1 MTSVLVQ
8 TPGAAIS
15 ARGGQLVIET
25 KAGQHSVPLGHVT
38 ELIVVGHA
46 RISTAVIVDLVGRGV
61 PVHVQARA
69 GAVPFSVLGN
79 VEGQVESLRVQVLAS
94 PEARL
99 RAARA
104 LVRAKAANCAW
115 VLRRLR
121 VPGRLDVPDVE
132 GAADEDALRGVEGS
146 VARQYFAAL
155 GGALPGWGFAGRA
168 YRPPPDA
175 VNAALSF
182 AYMVLLG
189 HARVAVARCGLHPA
203 LGTLHVP
210 HGRRP
215 ALALDV
221 MEPFRGPVCD
231 LTVVSALRSGQVR
244 RDGFEGGPEGVRLGA
259 VGCAALAGALAVRMQ
274 EWGWGQRWSGRCGR
288 CWARGVGRGV
298 RAGSRPCGRDAWRA
312 AGGAGGV
319 RYAV

>member
-15 ARGGQLVIET
+15 ARGGQLVVET
-25 KAGQHSVPLGHVT
+25 RAGQRAVPLGHVT

-104 LVRAKAANCAW
+104 LVRAKAANSAW

-121 VPGRLDVPDVE
+121 VLGRLDVPDVE

-155 GGALPGWGFAGRA
+155 GGALPGWEFSGRA
-168 YRPPPDA
+168 YRPPPDE

-182 AYMVLLG
+182 AYMLLLG
-189 HARVAVARCGLHPA
+189 HARVAVARCGLH
-203 LGTLHVP
+203 
-210 HGRRP
+210 P

-244 RDGFEGGPEGVRLGA
+244 RDGFEGSPDGVRLGA
-259 VGCAALAGALAVRMQ
+259 AGCAALAGALAVRMQ
-274 EWGWGQRWSGRCGR
+274 EWGSGRR
-288 CWARGVGRGV
+288 WARGAVRGV
-298 RAGSRPCGRDAWRA
+298 RAGSRPCGRDAGRA

-319 RYAV
+319 RHAL